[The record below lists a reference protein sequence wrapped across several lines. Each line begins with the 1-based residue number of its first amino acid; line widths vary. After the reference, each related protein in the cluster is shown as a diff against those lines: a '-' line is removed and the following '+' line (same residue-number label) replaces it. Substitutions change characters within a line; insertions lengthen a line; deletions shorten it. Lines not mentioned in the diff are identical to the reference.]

1 MDDAGWIDQR
11 GRDDRARGLLAITV
25 IAAVILAALG
35 QPLLVLLSLLVAV
48 VLVAALIWQRYGLA
62 NVVYTRTLSATR
74 AFPGEDLTIELTVEN
89 RKLLPLPWLEVRDEL
104 PAALD
109 YDDLAAEPSA
119 KPGVVVGKLT
129 YTLGPYQ
136 RVRRRYRLRCR
147 ARGIH
152 AFGPARLRTSDVF
165 GLATREEAMA
175 GEQLLLVYPEIVA
188 LDDLGISPAD
198 PFGDARSHR
207 LVLEDPLEVAGIRPY
222 VAGDPPRRL
231 HWRASAR
238 SGTLLSR
245 CFERT
250 ADPVVAVFID
260 VNTFDH
266 FWEGI
271 DSALLERVISTGASL
286 LMRAAEERRQ
296 IGLFVNAPLR
306 GGERIVRIR
315 PSRHPGQL
323 TRCLEALALIVAHT
337 GDRIETLIAREA
349 RDLPPGA
356 TVVVVTGH
364 PTLALD
370 QAVARLHRAGRS
382 IALVAIGAWPSL
394 TPRVGLAVYGVGVE
408 ERDDDVAPVELA

>member
-1 MDDAGWIDQR
+1 MDDGGWIDQR
-11 GRDDRARGLLAITV
+11 GRDDRARELLAVTV

-35 QPLLVLLSLLVAV
+35 QPLLVLLCLLVAV
-48 VLVAALIWQRYGLA
+48 VLVAALVWQRYGLA
-62 NVVYTRTLSATR
+62 NVAYTRMLSATR
-74 AFPGEDLTIELTVEN
+74 AFPGEELTIELAVEN

-109 YDDLAAEPSA
+109 YTDLAPEPSA
-119 KPGVVVGKLT
+119 KPGVVIGKLT

-147 ARGIH
+147 TRGIH
-152 AFGPARLRTSDVF
+152 AFGPATLRTSDVF
-165 GLATREEAMA
+165 GLATREETVP

-188 LDDLGISPAD
+188 LDDLGIPPAD

-207 LVLEDPLEVAGIRPY
+207 PVWEDPLEVAGIRPY

-238 SGTLLSR
+238 SGALLSR
-245 CFERT
+245 RLDRT
-250 ADPVVAVFID
+250 AAPVVAVFID

-286 LMRAAEERRQ
+286 LMRAVEERRQ
-296 IGLFVNAPLR
+296 VGLFVNAPLR

-323 TRCLEALALIVAHT
+323 TRCLEALALIIAHT
-337 GDRIETLIAREA
+337 GDRIETLVAREA
-349 RDLPPGA
+349 RDMPPGA
-356 TVVVVTGH
+356 TIVVVTGH
-364 PTLALD
+364 LTSALE
-370 QAVARLHRAGRS
+370 QTVARLHRAGRS
-382 IALVAIGAWPSL
+382 IVCVTIGARPTL
-394 TPRVGLAVYGVGVE
+394 VPRGGLAVHVVGVE
-408 ERDDDVAPVELA
+408 ERDDDMASAAQA